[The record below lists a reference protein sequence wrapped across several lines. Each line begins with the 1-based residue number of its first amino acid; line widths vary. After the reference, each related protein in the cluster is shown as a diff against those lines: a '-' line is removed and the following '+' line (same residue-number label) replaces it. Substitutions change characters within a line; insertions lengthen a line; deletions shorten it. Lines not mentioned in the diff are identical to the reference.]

1 MLPLL
6 SFEEFLTARLNF
18 SFCRG
23 TKQRR
28 SNLRHTHSQKSVCQ
42 QTWVWSRLHPWY
54 RKSKAAAETQHSA
67 EVRGPFAAGKMGQE
81 ETAIIRSLKSLV
93 YTSPGCRASFPA
105 ARSVSRL
112 AVPASV
118 PVAGSTRD
126 TELQGTEV
134 PKVQGTETAATLGG
148 CLGWQLAAATCRT
161 SREPVGTE
169 RMGKYVSGVF
179 WRKFYSR
186 DVKLAMDP
194 QDQSLPLGAC
204 PFRAA

>member
-1 MLPLL
+1 MCDLPCWVMLPLL
-6 SFEEFLTARLNF
+6 SFEEFLTARLSF

-28 SNLRHTHSQKSVCQ
+28 SNLEHTHSQKSVCQ

-118 PVAGSTRD
+118 LVAGSTRD
-126 TELQGTEV
+126 GELHGTEV
-134 PKVQGTETAATLGG
+134 SKGVGDRDSSSPRGLPG
-148 CLGWQLAAATCRT
+148 LAIGSSNLYLQR
-161 SREPVGTE
+161 
-169 RMGKYVSGVF
+169 
-179 WRKFYSR
+179 
-186 DVKLAMDP
+186 
-194 QDQSLPLGAC
+194 AC
-204 PFRAA
+204 